1 MVKTAFTTH
10 VRFIIAST
18 VAAGIHAAAFYGYPY
33 HEAVSGAAKRQ
44 PPVSLN
50 ISFSLQPS
58 RVTQEIPQPEEQ
70 QQPASLD
77 EQQAVI
83 KPQAPE
89 KAVVQQDRPIRPKKH
104 QQVAKP
110 KPSRIAKRSAKPVMQ
125 TPVSISQPVIVV
137 EDVRAVKKQQD
148 LFITEILDQIEK
160 NKFYPKKA
168 KRKNI
173 QGTVRVELSLDDT
186 GNIVSLQLFEGH
198 KLLRKAAAT
207 AIQAT
212 EPFKAPPSSMAVP
225 QTIKFG
231 VHYQFR

>member
-33 HEAVSGAAKRQ
+33 HEAVSGAPERQ
-44 PPVSLN
+44 APASLN

-58 RVTQEIPQPEEQ
+58 RVTQEIPQPEELP
-70 QQPASLD
+70 QPASPD
-77 EQQAVI
+77 EQQAVN

-89 KAVVQQDRPIRPKKH
+89 KTAVKQVRPSKLKKH

-110 KPSRIAKRSAKPVMQ
+110 RPSRIAKHSAKPVMQ
-125 TPVSISQPVIVV
+125 TPDSISQPVIVV
-137 EDVRAVKKQQD
+137 KDVRAVKKQQD

-160 NKFYPKKA
+160 NKFYPNKA
-168 KRKNI
+168 KRRNI

-212 EPFKAPPSSMAVP
+212 APFKTPHSSMAVA